1 MCEVTLTFRRS
12 NMSNSRGS
20 PSLKPYS
27 YHLLAGKSGYIGSIF
42 GIGLSA
48 PLIGWAPASICIDM
62 ETTRQAPSG
71 QKELLESAGGTEI
84 GDLPMPKVSGSKARA
99 VLTASAE
106 TALFLM
112 KSRRFIDPLA

>member
-1 MCEVTLTFRRS
+1 MCEVTLTFPRS

-48 PLIGWAPASICIDM
+48 PLSGWAPASICIDM
-62 ETTRQAPSG
+62 ETTRRPPLG
-71 QKELLESAGGTEI
+71 QKDLLDSASGSEI
-84 GDLPMPKVSGSKARA
+84 GDLSLAKVSGSKLCDA
-99 VLTASAE
+99 VPTATAE
-106 TALFLM
+106 TEASFM
-112 KSRRFIDPLA
+112 NTR